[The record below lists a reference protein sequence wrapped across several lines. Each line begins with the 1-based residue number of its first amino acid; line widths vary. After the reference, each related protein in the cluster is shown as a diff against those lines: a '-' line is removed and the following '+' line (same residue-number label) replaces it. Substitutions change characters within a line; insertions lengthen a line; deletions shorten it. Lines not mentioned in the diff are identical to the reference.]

1 MVHASTAP
9 APAEVYSVSRLA
21 EEVRLLLDGAFPLLW
36 VEGEISNLAR
46 PRSGHVYFTLKDERA
61 QVRCALFRNR
71 SARLRFTPENGERVL
86 LRARISLYVPR
97 GDFQLIVEHME
108 PAGHGALQRAFEALK
123 ARLDAEGLFAAERKR
138 PLPSPPR
145 RIGIVTSP
153 TGAALRDVLTVL
165 RRRFPALAVL
175 VYPVPVQ
182 GEGAAE
188 AIAAAIRR
196 AGERAEVDAL
206 LVTRGGGS
214 LEDLWAF
221 NEEVVARA
229 IHASPLPVVS
239 AVGHEVDV
247 SIADLVADQRAPT
260 PSAAA
265 ELLSPD
271 GEAWQRDLTA
281 VLTRLAAAQ
290 RRRLGE
296 HAEHLAGLERR
307 LQAQHPGRR
316 LQERAQRLD
325 EIEQRLARGL
335 RERLGRAD
343 TRLGHA
349 RERLLAQ
356 DPRLRIGRLGERTAA
371 LHHRLAAAAERDLER
386 RGARLRA
393 SARALEAVSP
403 LATLGRGYAIV
414 RNDDDGRILRRAADA
429 PVGGR
434 VHAQLHEGALLC
446 TVEEQRH
453 DGPPRAV
460 APAANDSDGDTP

>member
-1 MVHASTAP
+1 MASATAP
-9 APAEVYSVSRLA
+9 PAAVEVYSVSRLA

-46 PRSGHVYFTLKDERA
+46 PRSGHIYFTLKDERA

-71 SARLRFTPENGERVL
+71 AQRLRFTPDHGERVL
-86 LRARISLYVPR
+86 LRARVSLYVPR

-138 PLPSPPR
+138 PLPPLPR
-145 RIGIVTSP
+145 RLGVITSP

-165 RRRFPALAVL
+165 RRRFPALQVL
-175 VYPVPVQ
+175 IYPVPVQ
-182 GEGAAE
+182 GDGAAE

-196 AGERAEVDAL
+196 AGERGEVDAL
-206 LVTRGGGS
+206 LLTRGGGS

-271 GEAWQRDLTA
+271 GTAWARQLDALA
-281 VLTRLAAAQ
+281 GRLAAAQ
-290 RRRLGE
+290 SRRHEAAAERL
-296 HAEHLAGLERR
+296 HALLRR

-325 EIEQRLARGL
+325 EIEARLRRGLEARLARAG
-335 RERLGRAD
+335 
-343 TRLGHA
+343 TRLEHA
-349 RERLLAQ
+349 RERLQGQ
-356 DPRLRIGRLGERTAA
+356 DPRARISRLAERAAA
-371 LHHRLAAAAERDLER
+371 LRHRLVAAAEHDIER
-386 RGARLRA
+386 RRARLGA

-414 RNDDDGRILRRAADA
+414 RAEDDGRILRRASDA
-429 PVGGR
+429 PVGSR
-434 VHAQLHEGALLC
+434 VRTHLHEGALC
-446 TVEEQRH
+446 CRVEAH
-453 DGPPRAV
+453 ADGGPPS
-460 APAANDSDGDTP
+460 APEPGPGGDDPP

>member
-1 MVHASTAP
+1 MAPPSTPPTA
-9 APAEVYSVSRLA
+9 AEVYSVSRLA

-71 SARLRFTPENGERVL
+71 AARLRFTPENGERVL
-86 LRARISLYVPR
+86 VRARISLYVPR
-97 GDFQLIVEHME
+97 GDFQLIVEHVE

-123 ARLDAEGLFAAERKR
+123 ARLEAEGLFAAERKR
-138 PLPSPPR
+138 PLPALPR
-145 RIGIVTSP
+145 RIGVVTSP

-165 RRRFPALAVL
+165 RRRFPALPVL

-247 SIADLVADQRAPT
+247 SIADLVADHRAPT

-271 GEAWQRDLTA
+271 GEAWRRQLDATRS
-281 VLTRLAAAQ
+281 RLAAAQ
-290 RRRLGE
+290 RRRL
-296 HAEHLAGLERR
+296 AEQAERLGGLERR

-325 EIEQRLARGL
+325 DIEQRLGRGL
-335 RERLGRAD
+335 RDRLDRAE
-343 TRLGHA
+343 TRLDHA
-349 RERLLAQ
+349 CERLLAQ
-356 DPRLRIGRLGERTAA
+356 DPRARIAQLGERAAA
-371 LHHRLAAAAERDLER
+371 LRHRLGAVAERALER
-386 RGARLRA
+386 RQARLGA

-414 RNDDDGRILRRAADA
+414 QRDPDGRILRRAADA
-429 PVGGR
+429 PVGSR
-434 VHAQLHEGALLC
+434 VRAHLHDGGLLC
-446 TVEEQRH
+446 RVEGHSAGGLPRPDGGH
-453 DGPPRAV
+453 DDRR
-460 APAANDSDGDTP
+460 